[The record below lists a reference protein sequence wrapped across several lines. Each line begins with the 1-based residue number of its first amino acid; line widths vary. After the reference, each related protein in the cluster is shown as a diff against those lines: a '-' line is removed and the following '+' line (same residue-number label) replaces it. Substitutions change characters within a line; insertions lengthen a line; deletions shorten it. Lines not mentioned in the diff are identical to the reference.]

1 MSIPKS
7 PNGFTSPV
15 SLGAFGPIHHLP
27 FWLIINII
35 PTLRSYLSF
44 RKTIFSK
51 SDDIFLY
58 LFLSHCYIQET
69 WKTDFRATYNMDK
82 FLREKERCSDLFL
95 GELLEE
101 IKEEPFQPNA
111 KVVSR
116 MMLTAKDKTT
126 GEVRV
131 VRDKRDGK
139 IVTVPGDALKKSLKN
154 TLTTSDEY

>member
-1 MSIPKS
+1 
-7 PNGFTSPV
+7 
-15 SLGAFGPIHHLP
+15 
-27 FWLIINII
+27 
-35 PTLRSYLSF
+35 
-44 RKTIFSK
+44 
-51 SDDIFLY
+51 
-58 LFLSHCYIQET
+58 
-69 WKTDFRATYNMDK
+69 MDK